1 MTSALRVQPF
11 DDPTWD
17 PAAALGQFLGVGVVL
32 DPYPQV
38 AELRK
43 RSPVHKIDMR
53 RHLGALPD
61 VLVEDLEKY
70 AVLGWNEVKEAFE
83 TPAVFSSTVTE
94 RTTGRMFGRFL
105 GVMDAPEH
113 SRWRP
118 FFMKAFLP
126 NVVAKWGESYVD
138 PIVTTLIDRCM
149 DRGKVDLANEFAFYY
164 PFLFI
169 CRQLG
174 LVPADEEIYLKMTT
188 AMLLVSVD
196 PLHAEEAKVKLG
208 NYYRARIA
216 ECRGKEGDDM
226 ITRLANAEIDG
237 EYLPDEIAVSFLRLL
252 LSAASDTTFRTTG
265 NLFTAL
271 LTHPAQ
277 LEAVRKDRSLV
288 AAAIEEVLRWEAPV
302 TFIQRIALRDHE
314 LGGTPIPA
322 GALVEVWNGAANRDP
337 GHYPEP
343 DRFDLLR
350 KRDRHFA
357 FASGP
362 HVCLGQHL
370 ARVEITRALNAV
382 LDRLPNLRLDPDQ
395 PPPQIVGING
405 RAPSAVHARFG

>member
-1 MTSALRVQPF
+1 MMSALRVQPF

-17 PAAALGQFLGVGVVL
+17 PTAALGQFLGVGVVH

-61 VLVEDLEKY
+61 ILVEDLEKF
-70 AVLGWNEVKEAFE
+70 AALGWNEVKEVFE

-113 SRWRP
+113 LRWRP
-118 FFMKAFLP
+118 FFMKAFMP

-138 PIVTTLIDRCM
+138 PIVTTLIDRFI

-164 PFLFI
+164 PFQFI

-196 PLHAEEAKVKLG
+196 PSHAEEAKVKLG
-208 NYYRARIA
+208 SYYRARIA

-226 ITRLANAEIDG
+226 ITRLANAEIGG
-237 EYLPDEIAVSFLRLL
+237 EYLPDEIVVSFLRVL
-252 LSAASDTTFRTTG
+252 LSAASDTTFRTTS

-271 LTHPAQ
+271 LTHPDQ

-302 TFIQRIALRDHE
+302 TFIQRIALRDHA
-314 LGGTPIPA
+314 LGGTHIPA
-322 GALVEVWNGAANRDP
+322 GALVEAWNGAANRDP

-343 DRFDLLR
+343 DRFDLFR

>member
-11 DDPTWD
+11 DDPAWD
-17 PAAALGQFLGVGVVL
+17 PGPALREFLGVAIVL
-32 DPYPQV
+32 DPYREV
-38 AELRK
+38 GELRK

-53 RHLGALPD
+53 RHLGAPPD
-61 VLVEDLEKY
+61 ILVEDLEKF

-83 TPAVFSSTVTE
+83 TPAVFSSSVTE

-138 PIVTTLIDRCM
+138 PIVTTLIDRFI
-149 DRGKVDLANEFAFYY
+149 DRGKVDLVNEFAVYY

-174 LVPADEEIYLKMTT
+174 LVPADEEIYLKMTQ
-188 AMLLVSVD
+188 AMLLVSID
-196 PLHAEEAKVKLG
+196 PPHAEEAKVKLG
-208 NYYRARIA
+208 NYYSARIA

-237 EYLPDEIAVSFLRLL
+237 EYLPDEIVVSFLRVL
-252 LSAASDTTFRTTG
+252 LSAASDTTFRTTS
-265 NLFTAL
+265 NLLTAL
-271 LTHPAQ
+271 LTHPDQ

-288 AAAIEEVLRWEAPV
+288 PAAIEEVLRWEGPI
-302 TFIQRIALRDHE
+302 TFIQRIALRNHE
-314 LGGTPIPA
+314 LGGVEIPA
-322 GALVEVWNGAANRDP
+322 GALVELWNGAANRDP

-343 DRFDLLR
+343 DRFDVFR

-357 FASGP
+357 FSSGP

-370 ARVEITRALNAV
+370 ARVEITRAVNAI
-382 LDRLPNLRLDPDQ
+382 LDRLPSLRLDPDQ
-395 PPPQIVGING
+395 SPPQIVGING
-405 RAPSAVHARFG
+405 RAPFAVHACFG

>member
-1 MTSALRVQPF
+1 MNSALRVQPF
-11 DDPTWD
+11 DDPSWD
-17 PAAALGQFLGVGVVL
+17 PGATLGQFLGVGVVL
-32 DPYPQV
+32 DPYPEV
-38 AELRK
+38 GELRK
-43 RSPVHKIDMR
+43 RSTVHNIDMR

-61 VLVEDLEKY
+61 ILVEDLDKY
-70 AVLGWNEVKEAFE
+70 AVLGWNAVKQVFE
-83 TPAVFSSTVTE
+83 TPAVFSSSVTE

-138 PIVTTLIDRCM
+138 PIVTGLIDRFIS
-149 DRGKVDLANEFAFYY
+149 RGKADLVNEFAMYY

-174 LVPADEEIYLKMTT
+174 LVPADEEIYLKMTQ
-188 AMLLVSVD
+188 AMLLVSID
-196 PLHAEEAKVKLG
+196 PAHAEEAKVKLG
-208 NYYRARIA
+208 NYYLARIE

-226 ITRLANAEIDG
+226 VTRLANAEIDG
-237 EYLPDEIAVSFLRLL
+237 EYLPDEIVVSFLRLL
-252 LSAASDTTFRTTG
+252 LSAASDTTFRTTS
-265 NLFTAL
+265 NLFTGL
-271 LTHPAQ
+271 LTNPAQ
-277 LEAVRKDRSLV
+277 LEALRNDRSLV
-288 AAAIEEVLRWEAPV
+288 PAAIEEVLRWEAPV
-302 TFIQRIALRDHE
+302 TFIQRIALRDYE
-314 LGGTPIPA
+314 LDGVRIPQ
-322 GALVEVWNGAANRDP
+322 GALVEAWNGAANRDP
-337 GHYPEP
+337 GHYAEP
-343 DRFDLLR
+343 DRFDIFR

-370 ARVEITRALNAV
+370 ARVEMTRAVNAV

-405 RAPSAVHARFG
+405 RAPAAVHACFA

>member
-1 MTSALRVQPF
+1 MMSALRVQPF

-17 PAAALGQFLGVGVVL
+17 PTAALGQFLGVVH

-61 VLVEDLEKY
+61 ILVEDLEKF
-70 AVLGWNEVKEAFE
+70 AALGWSEVKEVFE
-83 TPAVFSSTVTE
+83 TPAVFSSSVTE

-138 PIVTTLIDRCM
+138 PIVTTLIDRFV
-149 DRGKVDLANEFAFYY
+149 DRGKVDLVNEFAFYY

-226 ITRLANAEIDG
+226 ITRLANAEIQG
-237 EYLPDEIAVSFLRLL
+237 EYLPDEIVVSFLRVL
-252 LSAASDTTFRTTG
+252 LSAASDTTFRTTS

-271 LTHPAQ
+271 LTHPDQ

-288 AAAIEEVLRWEAPV
+288 GAAIEEVLRWEAPV

-314 LGGTPIPA
+314 LGGTHIPA
-322 GALVEVWNGAANRDP
+322 GALVEAWNGAANRDP

-343 DRFDLLR
+343 DRFDLFR

-370 ARVEITRALNAV
+370 ARVEMTRALNAL

-405 RAPSAVHARFG
+405 RAPSTVYARFG

>member
-1 MTSALRVQPF
+1 MMSALRVQPF

-17 PAAALGQFLGVGVVL
+17 PTAALGQFLGVGVVH

-61 VLVEDLEKY
+61 ILVEDLEKF
-70 AVLGWNEVKEAFE
+70 AALGWNEVKEVFE

-113 SRWRP
+113 LRWRP
-118 FFMKAFLP
+118 FFMKAFMP

-138 PIVTTLIDRCM
+138 PIVTTLIDRFM

-164 PFLFI
+164 PFQFI

-196 PLHAEEAKVKLG
+196 PSHAEEAKVKLG
-208 NYYRARIA
+208 SYYRARIA

-226 ITRLANAEIDG
+226 ITRLANAEIGG
-237 EYLPDEIAVSFLRLL
+237 EYLPDEIVVSFLRVL
-252 LSAASDTTFRTTG
+252 LSAASDTTFRTTS

-271 LTHPAQ
+271 LTHPDQ

-314 LGGTPIPA
+314 LGGTHIPA
-322 GALVEVWNGAANRDP
+322 GALVEAWNGAANRDP

-343 DRFDLLR
+343 DRFDLFR

>member
-1 MTSALRVQPF
+1 MISALRVQPF
-11 DDPTWD
+11 EDPNWD
-17 PAAALGQFLGVGVVL
+17 PGATLGEFLGVGIVR

-38 AELRK
+38 GELRK
-43 RSPVHKIDMR
+43 RSSVHNIDMR
-53 RHLGALPD
+53 RYLGAPPD
-61 VLVEDLEKY
+61 ILVEDLEKF
-70 AVLGWNEVKEAFE
+70 AVLGWNEVREVFE
-83 TPAVFSSTVTE
+83 TPAVFSSSVTE

-126 NVVAKWGESYVD
+126 NVVAKWGEGYVD
-138 PIVTTLIDRCM
+138 PIVTVLIDRFIS
-149 DRGKVDLANEFAFYY
+149 RGKVDLVNEFAFYY

-174 LVPADEEIYLKMTT
+174 LVPADEDIYLKMTQ
-188 AMLLVSVD
+188 AMLLVSID
-196 PLHAEEAKVKLG
+196 PPHAEEAKSKLG
-208 NYYRARIA
+208 DYYRARIE

-237 EYLPDEIAVSFLRLL
+237 EYLADEIVVSFLRLL
-252 LSAASDTTFRTTG
+252 LSAASDTTFRTTS
-265 NLFTAL
+265 NLFTGL
-271 LTHPAQ
+271 LTNPEQ
-277 LEAVRKDRSLV
+277 LDALRTDRSLV
-288 AAAIEEVLRWEAPV
+288 PAAIEEVLRWEAPV
-302 TFIQRIALRDHE
+302 TFIQRIALRDYE
-314 LGGTPIPA
+314 LGGVKIPK
-322 GALVEVWNGAANRDP
+322 GALVEAWNGAANRDP

-343 DRFDLLR
+343 DRFDLFR

-370 ARVEITRALNAV
+370 ARVEMTRALNAV

-405 RAPSAVHARFG
+405 RAPPAVHACFG

>member
-1 MTSALRVQPF
+1 
-11 DDPTWD
+11 
-17 PAAALGQFLGVGVVL
+17 
-32 DPYPQV
+32 
-38 AELRK
+38 
-43 RSPVHKIDMR
+43 
-53 RHLGALPD
+53 
-61 VLVEDLEKY
+61 
-70 AVLGWNEVKEAFE
+70 
-83 TPAVFSSTVTE
+83 
-94 RTTGRMFGRFL
+94 
-105 GVMDAPEH
+105 MDAPEH
-113 SRWRP
+113 LRWRP

-138 PIVTTLIDRCM
+138 PIVTTLIDRFI

-164 PFLFI
+164 PFQFI

-174 LVPADEEIYLKMTT
+174 LVPADEQIYLKMTT

-196 PLHAEEAKVKLG
+196 PSHAEEAKVKLG

-226 ITRLANAEIDG
+226 ITRLANAEIGG
-237 EYLPDEIAVSFLRLL
+237 EYLPEEIVVSFLRVL
-252 LSAASDTTFRTTG
+252 LSAASDTTFRTTS
-265 NLFTAL
+265 NLLTAL
-271 LTHPAQ
+271 LTHPDQ

-302 TFIQRIALRDHE
+302 TFIQRITLRDHE
-314 LGGTPIPA
+314 LGGTHIPA
-322 GALVEVWNGAANRDP
+322 GALVEAWNGAANRDP

-343 DRFDLLR
+343 DRFDLFR

>member
-1 MTSALRVQPF
+1 
-11 DDPTWD
+11 
-17 PAAALGQFLGVGVVL
+17 
-32 DPYPQV
+32 
-38 AELRK
+38 
-43 RSPVHKIDMR
+43 
-53 RHLGALPD
+53 
-61 VLVEDLEKY
+61 
-70 AVLGWNEVKEAFE
+70 
-83 TPAVFSSTVTE
+83 
-94 RTTGRMFGRFL
+94 
-105 GVMDAPEH
+105 MDAPEH
-113 SRWRP
+113 LRWRP

-138 PIVTTLIDRCM
+138 PIVTTLIDRFI

-164 PFLFI
+164 PFQFI

-196 PLHAEEAKVKLG
+196 PPHAEEAKVKLG

-226 ITRLANAEIDG
+226 ITRLANAEIQG
-237 EYLPDEIAVSFLRLL
+237 EYLPDEIVVSFLRVL
-252 LSAASDTTFRTTG
+252 LSAASDTTFRTTS

-271 LTHPAQ
+271 LTHPDQ

-322 GALVEVWNGAANRDP
+322 GALVEAWNGAANRDP

-343 DRFDLLR
+343 DRFDLFR
-350 KRDRHFA
+350 KRERHFA

-405 RAPSAVHARFG
+405 RAPSVVHARFG

>member
-1 MTSALRVQPF
+1 MMSALRVQPF

-17 PAAALGQFLGVGVVL
+17 PTAALGQFLGVGVVH

-61 VLVEDLEKY
+61 ILVEDLEKF
-70 AVLGWNEVKEAFE
+70 AALGWNEVKEVFE

-113 SRWRP
+113 LRWRP
-118 FFMKAFLP
+118 FFMKAFMP

-138 PIVTTLIDRCM
+138 PIVTTLIDRFI

-164 PFLFI
+164 PFQFI

-196 PLHAEEAKVKLG
+196 PSHAEEAKVKLG
-208 NYYRARIA
+208 SYYRARIA

-226 ITRLANAEIDG
+226 ITRLANAEIGG
-237 EYLPDEIAVSFLRLL
+237 EYLPDEIVVSFLRVL
-252 LSAASDTTFRTTG
+252 LSAASDTTFRTTS

-271 LTHPAQ
+271 LTHPDQ

-314 LGGTPIPA
+314 LGGTHIPA
-322 GALVEVWNGAANRDP
+322 GALVEAWNGAANRDP

-343 DRFDLLR
+343 DRFDLFR

>member
-1 MTSALRVQPF
+1 MMSALRVQPF

-17 PAAALGQFLGVGVVL
+17 PGAALGQFLGVGVVL

-38 AELRK
+38 AALRQ

-61 VLVEDLEKY
+61 ILVEDLEKF
-70 AVLGWNEVKEAFE
+70 AALGWNEVKEVFE

-138 PIVTTLIDRCM
+138 PIVTTLIDRFI

-164 PFLFI
+164 PFQFI

-174 LVPADEEIYLKMTT
+174 LVPADEEVYLKMTT

-196 PLHAEEAKVKLG
+196 PPHAEEAKVKLG

-226 ITRLANAEIDG
+226 ITRLANAEIQG
-237 EYLPDEIAVSFLRLL
+237 EYLPDEIVVSFLRVL
-252 LSAASDTTFRTTG
+252 LSAASDTTFRTTS
-265 NLFTAL
+265 NLLTAL
-271 LTHPAQ
+271 LTHPDQ

-314 LGGTPIPA
+314 LGGTHIPA
-322 GALVEVWNGAANRDP
+322 GALVEAWNGAANRDP

-343 DRFDLLR
+343 DRFDLFR

-395 PPPQIVGING
+395 PPPRIVGING

>member
-1 MTSALRVQPF
+1 MTSALRVEPF
-11 DDPTWD
+11 DDPSWD
-17 PAAALGQFLGVGVVL
+17 PGATLGKFLGVGVVL
-32 DPYPQV
+32 DPYPEV
-38 AELRK
+38 GELRR
-43 RSPVHKIDMR
+43 RSKVHNIDMR
-53 RHLGALPD
+53 RHLGAPPD
-61 VLVEDLEKY
+61 ILVEDLDKY
-70 AVLGWNEVKEAFE
+70 AVLGWDEVKEVFE
-83 TPAVFSSTVTE
+83 TPAVFSSSVTE

-138 PIVTTLIDRCM
+138 PIVTSLIDRFIS
-149 DRGKVDLANEFAFYY
+149 RGQADLVNEFAVYY

-174 LVPADEEIYLKMTT
+174 LVPADEEIYLKMTQ
-188 AMLLVSVD
+188 AMLLVSID
-196 PLHAEEAKVKLG
+196 PAHAEEAKVKLG
-208 NYYRARIA
+208 SYYLARIQ
-216 ECRGKEGDDM
+216 ESRGKEGDDM
-226 ITRLANAEIDG
+226 VTRLANAEING
-237 EYLPDEIAVSFLRLL
+237 EYLPDEIVVSFLRLL
-252 LSAASDTTFRTTG
+252 LSAASDTTFRTTS
-265 NLFTAL
+265 NLFTGL
-271 LTHPAQ
+271 LTNPDQ
-277 LEAVRKDRSLV
+277 LQALRDDRSLV
-288 AAAIEEVLRWEAPV
+288 PAAIEEVLRWEAPV

-314 LGGTPIPA
+314 LGGVRVPQ
-322 GALVEVWNGAANRDP
+322 GALVEAWNGAANRDP

-343 DRFDLLR
+343 ERFDLFR
-350 KRDRHFA
+350 KRDRHFG

-370 ARVEITRALNAV
+370 ARVEMTRAVNAV

-405 RAPSAVHARFG
+405 RAPAAVHVCFG

>member
-1 MTSALRVQPF
+1 MISALRVQPF

-17 PAAALGQFLGVGVVL
+17 PGATLGQFLGVGVVR
-32 DPYPQV
+32 DPYPQI
-38 AELRK
+38 AELRQ
-43 RSPVHKIDMR
+43 RSSVHRIDMR
-53 RHLGALPD
+53 RHLGAPPD
-61 VLVEDLEKY
+61 ILVEDLDKY
-70 AVLGWNEVKEAFE
+70 AVLGWHEVREVFE
-83 TPAVFSSTVTE
+83 TPTVFSSSVTE

-138 PIVTTLIDRCM
+138 PIVTTLIDRFIG
-149 DRGKVDLANEFAFYY
+149 RGKADLVNEFAVYY

-174 LVPADEEIYLKMTT
+174 LVPADEDIYLKMTQ
-188 AMLLVSVD
+188 AMLLVSID
-196 PLHAEEAKVKLG
+196 PPHAEEAKVKLG
-208 NYYRARIA
+208 DYYRARIA
-216 ECRGKEGDDM
+216 ECRGTEGDDM

-237 EYLPDEIAVSFLRLL
+237 EYLPDEIVVSFLRLL
-252 LSAASDTTFRTTG
+252 LSAASDTTFRTTS

-271 LTHPAQ
+271 LMNPGQ
-277 LEAVRKDRSLV
+277 LEALRKDRSLV

-302 TFIQRIALRDHE
+302 TFIQRIAFRDHE
-314 LGGTPIPA
+314 LGGVNIPQ

-343 DRFDLLR
+343 DRFDLFR

-370 ARVEITRALNAV
+370 ARVEMTRAVNAV
-382 LDRLPNLRLDPDQ
+382 LDRLPNLRLDTDQ

-405 RAPSAVHARFG
+405 RAPAAVHARFG